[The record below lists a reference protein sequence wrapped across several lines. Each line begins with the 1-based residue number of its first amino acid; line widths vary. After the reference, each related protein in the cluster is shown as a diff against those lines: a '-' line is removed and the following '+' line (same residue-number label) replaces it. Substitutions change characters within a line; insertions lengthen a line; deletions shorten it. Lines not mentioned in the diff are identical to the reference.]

1 MTKANM
7 IEKIRKYER
16 KLWKDVEFHHEFFG
30 RDDNPMT
37 ARAEDKWVSVTNLL
51 DELKIEPILAD

>member
-37 ARAEDKWVSVTNLL
+37 ARAEDKWVSVTN
-51 DELKIEPILAD
+51 